1 MPPVAE
7 SWRAAVDKD
16 KARIEVAIELLARVH
31 GNLCNDR
38 KLEQAEEL
46 SEILRRLLLLFQK
59 T

>member
-1 MPPVAE
+1 MAE